1 MQQNMGGMI
10 KPTNSGSVTLP
21 GSNAVNGM
29 NQRNIGTPLNTAD
42 PMAMYRQFV
51 ENSASASTGG
61 IKWEQYNAGGGFDKG
76 LQEIANAS
84 GPDADSIQFMAQSVV
99 QANLMFL
106 TSILNRNGRF
116 YEVYRQTVEGFKRS
130 DITGNPC
137 PVRDAFVTMFQ
148 KHQEFTRPVA
158 TNASPLFGWRLIM
171 VKRESGRD
179 ELEAKEYLRAAEVAI
194 RNVLFMEMV
203 QWLMKTTEGQ
213 MHARQLPRDL
223 AAKMPNISKFNEA
236 IDTACAA
243 FGVNNPYA
251 GVTFEIV
258 TPARSDLMN
267 NRYEGIAN
275 QLYGG
280 LNNTAGRREMDEP
293 DDLFDYVLNNAAKA
307 QGRDRVNPKYDQD
320 DSSSFYGGGE
330 SWNKIR
336 NDLENLT
343 PKNKNEFQLDRFFHY
358 IGKPKHY
365 FIPETD
371 WKAIKH
377 AFKKHPEM
385 KTELTAQEGCYRIV
399 IIDLQADSG
408 WFSTIVRSE
417 KYDMPTLLTD
427 PTKLLPLLDD
437 PDGTG
442 LLSVVAVPVADL
454 IKDKS
459 LEIPYEECRKLE
471 NKIPVLTLPEKVVT
485 NDTRDLEKSLSIVND
500 RLTKNFTKENAVS
513 FNALIH
519 DTFSCASQE
528 DKVRLFHDL
537 PFLFKD
543 SVMEKRPTWFSAC
556 KLLLV
561 HFRQRV
567 LDQEVCNFI
576 DQRLTT
582 IINDFLINSAGYDSY
597 PHESN
602 FLSVDSIVR
611 DYDDLDKE
619 FEANDPIMYGLFNDT
634 SVNSYLNEQLKIFT
648 YNDQF
653 TPEGQELSVVEQV
666 KHEQELVLE
675 RPLHITYIN
684 NRGGPLYSDAN
695 KPVIMKRSQFP
706 EYFDLVE
713 KSFEHTMGD
722 ASFDATDKL
731 IMFTKSN
738 NLWLFSNSAIDKNIA
753 TLRHVSRQDT
763 LVLLPLN

>member
-1 MQQNMGGMI
+1 MQQNMGSMI
-10 KPTNSGSVTLP
+10 KPTNNGSVTLP
-21 GSNAVNGM
+21 GANAVNGM
-29 NQRNIGTPLNTAD
+29 GQRNTGATMNAAD
-42 PMAMYRQFV
+42 PMSMYRQFV
-51 ENSASASTGG
+51 ENSASTTAGG
-61 IKWEQYNAGGGFDKG
+61 IKWEQYSAGGGFDKG
-76 LQEIANAS
+76 LQEIANQS

-99 QANLMFL
+99 QANVMFL

-130 DITGNPC
+130 DVTGAPC

-158 TNASPLFGWRLIM
+158 TNASPLFGWRLIII
-171 VKRESGRD
+171 KRETGRE
-179 ELEAKEYLRAAEVAI
+179 ELEAKEYLRAAEIAI
-194 RNVLFMEMV
+194 RSVLFMEMV
-203 QWLMKTTEGQ
+203 QWLMKTQEGQ
-213 MHARQLPRDL
+213 IHARQLPRDL

-243 FGVNNPYA
+243 FGINNPYA
-251 GVTFEIV
+251 GVTFEIA
-258 TPARSDLMN
+258 TPARNDLLS

-280 LNNTAGRREMDEP
+280 LNNVAGRREMDEP

-307 QGRDRVNPKYDQD
+307 QGRERVTPKYGQE
-320 DSSSFYGGGE
+320 DSNTFYGGNE
-330 SWNKIR
+330 SWNKVR

-343 PKNKNEFQLDRFFHY
+343 PKNKKEFQLNRFFHY
-358 IGKPKHY
+358 IGKHNHY

-385 KTELTAQEGCYRIV
+385 RQELTAQDGCYRVV
-399 IIDLQADSG
+399 IIDLEADSG

-427 PTKLLPLLDD
+427 PAKLLPLLDD
-437 PDGTG
+437 PDGSG
-442 LLSVVAVPVADL
+442 MLSVVAVPVKDL
-454 IKDKS
+454 LKDKS
-459 LEIPYEECRKLE
+459 LEISYEECRKLE
-471 NKIPVLTLPEKVVT
+471 KSIPVLTLPEQVVSH
-485 NDTRDLEKSLSIVND
+485 DSRDLEKSLANVNT

-528 DKVRLFHDL
+528 DKLRLFHDL

-556 KLLLV
+556 KLLLTY
-561 HFRQRV
+561 FRQRTV
-567 LDQEVCNFI
+567 DQEVCNFI

-582 IINDFLINSAGYDSY
+582 VINDYLINSAGYDSY
-597 PHESN
+597 PHEKN

-611 DYDDLDKE
+611 DYDELDKE
-619 FEANDPIMYGLFNDT
+619 FEASDAIMYEMFNST
-634 SVNSYLNEQLKIFT
+634 SPDSYLNEQLKIFT
-648 YNDQF
+648 YKDPFNEDDR
-653 TPEGQELSVVEQV
+653 EMSVIEQV

-684 NRGGPLYSDAN
+684 NRGGPLYTDAN
-695 KPVIMKRSQFP
+695 QPIIMKRSQFP
-706 EYFDLVE
+706 EYFELIE
-713 KSFEHTMGD
+713 KSFEPTMGS

-731 IMFTKSN
+731 VMFTKSN

-753 TLRHVSRQDT
+753 TLRHVSRKDT